1 MKESESGHNDPIS
14 AEGFVVRRS
23 TLLISWW
30 ILCLALAGCNDSAP
44 AASGPNAAGRGATA
58 PPPRVVVAPV
68 ELRNLV
74 TTIEALGTSLAN
86 ESVTITAKLTD
97 TISQV
102 RFDDGQLV
110 EAGDVLVELTNR
122 EQTALLAEAEANVED
137 ARLQW
142 QRLADLLQ
150 QRSVP
155 VSQVDEA
162 KARLTAAQARFDSI
176 LARLADRLI
185 RAPFSGLLGFRQVS
199 EGTLVTPVTPITTL
213 DDIATIKLDF
223 TVPETLIASLR
234 PGLVVAASAAAWP
247 GRVFRGEIR
256 TIGSRVDPVT
266 RAITARAL
274 VANDDLLLR
283 PGMLLTVQLETNP
296 RQALTLSDSAIIQD
310 GATSFVF
317 VMDNE
322 QVQRREIRTG
332 QRSNNLVEILD
343 GLTVGDS
350 VVVEGQIKLRDGMT
364 VRTGSDRDPAPVA
377 VGA

>member
-1 MKESESGHNDPIS
+1 MH
-14 AEGFVVRRS
+14 RS
-23 TLLISWW
+23 TFLIRCWV
-30 ILCLALAGCNDSAP
+30 LCLALAGCDDDAP
-44 AASGPNAAGRGATA
+44 SGAGPNGGGKGAGA
-58 PPPRVVVAPV
+58 PLPPRVVVAPV
-68 ELRNLV
+68 EVRDLV
-74 TTIEALGTSLAN
+74 TTIEALGTSRAN

-97 TISQV
+97 TISHV
-102 RFDDGQLV
+102 RFEDGQLV
-110 EAGDVLVELTNR
+110 ESGDVLVELTNG
-122 EQTALLAEAEANVED
+122 EQTALLAEAKANVED

-162 KARLTAAQARFDSI
+162 KARLTAAQARYDSI

-223 TVPETLIASLR
+223 TVPETLLASLR

-247 GRVFRGEIR
+247 GRVFRGEVR

-283 PGMLLTVQLETNP
+283 PGMLLTVQIETNP
-296 RQALTLSDSAIIQD
+296 RQALTLPDTALIQD
-310 GATSFVF
+310 GETSFVF
-317 VMDNE
+317 VMANE

-332 QRSNNLVEILD
+332 QRINNLVEILE
-343 GLTVGDS
+343 GLAVGDS
-350 VVVEGQIKLRDGMT
+350 VVVEGQIKLRDGMP
-364 VRTGSDRDPAPVA
+364 VRTGVNKGAAPGAVGTSDVA
-377 VGA
+377 V

>member
-1 MKESESGHNDPIS
+1 M
-14 AEGFVVRRS
+14 RRS
-23 TLLISWW
+23 TRLISWW
-30 ILCLALAGCNDSAP
+30 ILCLTLAGCDDNGAP
-44 AASGPNAAGRGATA
+44 AATGPNAAARNAAA

-68 ELRNLV
+68 EVRDLV
-74 TTIEALGTSLAN
+74 TSIEALGTSQAN

-102 RFDDGQLV
+102 RFEDGQLV
-110 EAGDVLVELTNR
+110 ETGDVLVELTNR

-142 QRLADLLQ
+142 RRLADLLE

-162 KARLTAAQARFDSI
+162 KARLTAAQARYDSI

-199 EGTLVTPVTPITTL
+199 AGTLVTPVTPITTL

-223 TVPETLIASLR
+223 TVPETLLASLR

-247 GRVFRGEIR
+247 EREFRGEVR

-274 VANDDLLLR
+274 VANDELLLR
-283 PGMLLTVQLETNP
+283 PGMLLTVQIDTNP
-296 RQALTLSDSAIIQD
+296 RQALTLIDAAIIQD
-310 GATSFVF
+310 GETSFVF
-317 VMDNE
+317 VMKDE
-322 QVQRREIRTG
+322 RVQRREIRTG
-332 QRSNNLVEILD
+332 QRSNNLVEILE
-343 GLTVGDS
+343 GLAAGEL
-350 VVVEGQIKLRDGMT
+350 VVVEGQIKLRDGMP
-364 VRTGSDRDPAPVA
+364 VRTGPDPGTTPTA